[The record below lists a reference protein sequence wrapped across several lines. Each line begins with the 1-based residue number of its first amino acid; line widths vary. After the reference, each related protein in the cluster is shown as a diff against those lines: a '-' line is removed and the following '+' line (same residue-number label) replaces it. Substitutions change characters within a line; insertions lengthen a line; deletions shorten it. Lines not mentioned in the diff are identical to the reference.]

1 MIFFLSPLYLILK
14 TDTRNSSHKQ
24 DSGKSSDSSISSAHG
39 YRRLA
44 DGSGGGGSLRIG
56 NSHHQR
62 KQHSIDNCYRML
74 QESSSSH
81 NIPHVT
87 LPTADIRHHQHY
99 PHPTLSYSISNSSDL
114 AGSGS
119 PSHSSSTPQLKKKF
133 GSTEHQQQQQH
144 VPANRESCPSV
155 SKHQSFDYTGS
166 KCHENYFNF
175 DYSINVHKIFP
186 CLFQFRSQ
194 FTYISHAIW

>member
-1 MIFFLSPLYLILK
+1 MNTSFYWHFNFLIDS
-14 TDTRNSSHKQ
+14 RASSHKQQ

-39 YRRLA
+39 YRRLQE
-44 DGSGGGGSLRIG
+44 GSGGGGSLRIG

-62 KQHSIDNCYRML
+62 KQHSVDNCYRML

-87 LPTADIRHHQHY
+87 IPGGTDIRHHQHY

-119 PSHSSSTPQLKKKF
+119 PSHSNSTPLLKKKF
-133 GSTEHQQQQQH
+133 GSTEQQPQQQH
-144 VPANRESCPSV
+144 ATSNRESCPSV

-166 KCHENYFNF
+166 E
-175 DYSINVHKIFP
+175 S
-186 CLFQFRSQ
+186 LSLLLS
-194 FTYISHAIW
+194 YIWK